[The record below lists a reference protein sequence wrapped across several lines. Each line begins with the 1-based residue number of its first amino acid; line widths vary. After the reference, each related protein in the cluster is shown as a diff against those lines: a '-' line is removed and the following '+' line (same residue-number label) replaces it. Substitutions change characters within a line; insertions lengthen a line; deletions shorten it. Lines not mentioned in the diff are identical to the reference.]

1 MRLRLRY
8 AVILVRCGC
17 LVSSKSTLWRRHAV
31 QSAMCNVRNVKCNVQ
46 TGVLAVQGLS
56 ASVPAC
62 ILEQGTFDNRQF
74 FAYLRRSIAHVWAE
88 AAG

>member
-8 AVILVRCGC
+8 AIILVRCGC

-56 ASVPAC
+56 ASVM
-62 ILEQGTFDNRQF
+62 G
-74 FAYLRRSIAHVWAE
+74 V
-88 AAG
+88 